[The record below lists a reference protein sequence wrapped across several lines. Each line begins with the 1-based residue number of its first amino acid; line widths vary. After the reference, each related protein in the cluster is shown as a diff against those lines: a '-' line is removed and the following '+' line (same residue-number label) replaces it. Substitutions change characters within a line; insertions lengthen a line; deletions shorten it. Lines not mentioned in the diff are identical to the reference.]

1 MGDRVAE
8 YLNFTIMM
16 VMMVAVIM
24 LGASFMFLG
33 RKMQNMFFD
42 KVSGTYAANS
52 VGLLSDIVT
61 KEYEEMPAASALA
74 LLYSNQAYI
83 YDVYDYRDVTTREYV
98 TSTGAGAGEVVG
110 SVKQTTHSNLS
121 GRSTAGSHE
130 DDINEKF
137 RIATTYFSGDLN
149 KSVKLV
155 VKVNPKYSDYY
166 DIYLHDIDC
175 RNVNHTETYCKR
187 CDVISGGTH
196 TTHTGGCTYN
206 KTGAYTGKYDE
217 VE

>member
-42 KVSGTYAANS
+42 KVSGTYAENS
-52 VGLLSDIVT
+52 VGLLKDITT
-61 KEYEEMPAASALA
+61 KDYEEMPVASALA
-74 LLYSNQAYI
+74 LLYSNQDYI
-83 YDVYDYRDVTTREYV
+83 YDVYDYRDVTTKEFVSSYDAV
-98 TSTGAGAGEVVG
+98 SGEKIG
-110 SVKQTTHSNLS
+110 SVRQTTHLNLS
-121 GRSTAGSHE
+121 GRSTANSHE

-155 VKVNPKYSDYY
+155 VKVNPKYNDYF

-175 RNVNHTETYCKR
+175 RNVNHTQTKCKN
-187 CDVISGGTH
+187 CDVISGSAYD
-196 TTHTGGCTYN
+196 THTGNCTYN
-206 KTGAYTGKYDE
+206 RSGAYSGTYDD
-217 VE
+217 